1 MMTPGWPPERP
12 AAEDSMARPEV
23 SAPPSLAA
31 EIREH
36 RIYYEVQ
43 RETAQY
49 GESRITV
56 ALQVWLWA
64 TVPKKAGSLPGQ
76 PGCRAALAALQ
87 AAAAEAVAQGAVSPP
102 PDVEPFHWALYGS
115 KHVPDADEIRIEL
128 NLRAA
133 PTGPEQALR
142 ERALAALRH
151 SLSSLAIY
159 EGGWR
164 AALPAP
170 AAVVPPPPADAWS
183 TRPARD
189 AFGWGMAGAAA
200 SPSHA

>member
-1 MMTPGWPPERP
+1 
-12 AAEDSMARPEV
+12 MAQA

-64 TVPKKAGSLPGQ
+64 TVPKRAGSLPGQ
-76 PGCRAALAALQ
+76 PGCRAALTALQ
-87 AAAAEAVAQGAVSPP
+87 AAAAEAIAQGAVTPA
-102 PDVEPFHWALYGS
+102 PDVEPFHWALYDS
-115 KHVPDADEIRIEL
+115 KHVPDADEIRVEL

-133 PTGPEQALR
+133 PGAGPDQAAR

-151 SLSSLAIY
+151 SLRALGIY
-159 EGGWR
+159 EGSWHP
-164 AALPAP
+164 ALPSAAEVVAAP
-170 AAVVPPPPADAWS
+170 APDVWAA
-183 TRPARD
+183 RPAREVFH
-189 AFGWGMAGAAA
+189 AARATPAPPTAA
-200 SPSHA
+200 SASRA

>member
-1 MMTPGWPPERP
+1 
-12 AAEDSMARPEV
+12 MARAEA
-23 SAPPSLAA
+23 SAAPSLAA

-49 GESRITV
+49 GDARLTV

-87 AAAAEAVAQGAVSPP
+87 AAAEEAIAQGAVSPA
-102 PDVEPFHWALYGS
+102 PDVEPFHWALYDS

-128 NLRAA
+128 NLRASPA
-133 PTGPEQALR
+133 DEAEQGRR

-151 SLSSLAIY
+151 SLSALGIHDGS
-159 EGGWR
+159 WR
-164 AALPAP
+164 PTLPA
-170 AAVVPPPPADAWS
+170 AAVTSPPAADAW
-183 TRPARD
+183 TAREAREALPPRTP
-189 AFGWGMAGAAA
+189 AFGRESERGAPAQLGA
-200 SPSHA
+200 VG